1 MNSSLPTACAVDFAA
16 AAATAL
22 PGLPGVAIVACS
34 GGALLERSADGAWT
48 RVLLRA
54 HGGAPLPEN
63 LTALAAWPSGA
74 GVGSIELALG
84 GRPRGVWAPALWS
97 ASCRLG
103 AGGEPSCNLT
113 LARAPL
119 NASSTAVRRMRV
131 SSLVV
136 APRSATVVAALSAAD
151 YYDGYLPPGLLV
163 STDGARS
170 FGFERRLSNHNVVS
184 LAVDAR
190 GRVCA
195 ATNGNGHQ
203 CVQIGRRQ

>member
-1 MNSSLPTACAVDFAA
+1 MQRARPVGRPLVHGAAGTEEQVHYAMVALGNANVQRRHLDAVGHGD
-16 AAATAL
+16 
-22 PGLPGVAIVACS
+22 
-34 GGALLERSADGAWT
+34 
-48 RVLLRA
+48 RVLA
-54 HGGAPLPEN
+54 
-63 LTALAAWPSGA
+63 ALA
-74 GVGSIELALG
+74 L
-84 GRPRGVWAPALWS
+84 
-97 ASCRLG
+97 
-103 AGGEPSCNLT
+103 
-113 LARAPL
+113 APL

-136 APRSATVVAALSAAD
+136 TPRSTTVVAALSAAD

-203 CVQIGRRQ
+203 CVQINKDNFAEKSLSIVTS

>member
-1 MNSSLPTACAVDFAA
+1 M
-16 AAATAL
+16 
-22 PGLPGVAIVACS
+22 
-34 GGALLERSADGAWT
+34 RSRG
-48 RVLLRA
+48 R
-54 HGGAPLPEN
+54 
-63 LTALAAWPSGA
+63 SGA
-74 GVGSIELALG
+74 APTRAARWTSGWSAPCRPVRAPAHRSYPVVILRPPLSTPGWPDVKASVVIGQWVALCARGRRVGPRRVPHAPVPVTQTISELA
-84 GRPRGVWAPALWS
+84 VVF
-97 ASCRLG
+97 
-103 AGGEPSCNLT
+103 
-113 LARAPL
+113 

-136 APRSATVVAALSAAD
+136 APRSTTVVAALSAAD

-195 ATNGNGHQ
+195 ATNGDGYQ